1 MTSTKDDLKAAFA
14 GESQANRRYLAFA
27 KRAEDEGFSQ
37 IAKLLRATAEAETI
51 HALSHLQVMGGV
63 ERTEINLE
71 HAIGG
76 ERYEHTEMYPSF
88 IITAKNES
96 NKAAERTF
104 TLANKVEQIHEGKFQ
119 TALQAVRTGKD
130 LPKKKL
136 FVCPV
141 CGNIEE
147 GEAPEHCAVCGA
159 AGSSFKEVN

>member
-1 MTSTKDDLKAAFA
+1 MRS
-14 GESQANRRYLAFA
+14 
-27 KRAEDEGFSQ
+27 
-37 IAKLLRATAEAETI
+37 
-51 HALSHLQVMGGV
+51 
-63 ERTEINLE
+63 RTYRSWVGSKEQRINLE

-147 GEAPEHCAVCGA
+147 GEAPEHCAVCERQVPRSKRSTEVA
-159 AGSSFKEVN
+159 YPRTDKGSSMWCETERSR